1 MLVKSPAV
9 CWQIPRRNGPDS
21 DFSRIKT
28 VLFDGAGCRMPRV
41 KGKCSTVRVDRA
53 YRSIGIRGSTTYITP
68 FGMPDMA
75 CGFVLLTGL
84 VL

>member
-21 DFSRIKT
+21 VFSRIKT
-28 VLFDGAGCRMPRV
+28 VLFDGAGCHMPRV
-41 KGKCSTVRVDRA
+41 KGKCSTVPVD
-53 YRSIGIRGSTTYITP
+53 RSIGIRGSTTYITR